1 MALPKVHVTCAIC
14 STPLIRSAGQHAANK
29 TGQFFCPDHSNKK
42 RAAVKHLWVVGDWF
56 KSRDEIWTCDE
67 VSEIDATLVGT
78 REGKRDVFF
87 KNEVTWVAKW

>member
-1 MALPKVHVTCAIC
+1 M
-14 STPLIRSAGQHAANK
+14 
-29 TGQFFCPDHSNKK
+29 
-42 RAAVKHLWVVGDWF
+42 KHLWVVGDWF